1 MAGMDEGN
9 KDAQASSV
17 NAALAG
23 KGARQGVLSLTIR
36 DKNLLY
42 SSYMPYVRNGG
53 LFVPTSKKYQIG
65 DQVFMLLTLTDSS
78 EKLPVTG
85 KVVWITPPGAGTN
98 RPAGIGVQFSD
109 VDQGAMR
116 SRIET
121 QLAGMVKSDR
131 QTYTM

>member
-9 KDAQASSV
+9 KDAQASGV

-85 KVVWITPPGAGTN
+85 KVVWITPQGAGTN